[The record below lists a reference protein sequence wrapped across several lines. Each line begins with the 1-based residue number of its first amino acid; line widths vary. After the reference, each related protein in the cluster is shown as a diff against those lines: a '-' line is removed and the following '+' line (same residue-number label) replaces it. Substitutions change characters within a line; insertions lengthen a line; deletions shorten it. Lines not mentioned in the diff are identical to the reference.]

1 MQKFSGKITN
11 VMPVVERGD
20 WKSVQFRVEE
30 LEGQYP
36 QSCVFTKSAKGD
48 NQKYVVDFE
57 KHNPVGS
64 IIEVE
69 YTFKSREYQGKH
81 YTDITAYKTVN
92 STKQTNKTE
101 SVPQSKFNKVAD
113 ANGGGSGKDD
123 KTPGCMF
130 DDDLPFNRKNSY
142 SKHSIGK

>member
-1 MQKFSGKITN
+1 MQKFSGKITHIL
-11 VMPVVERGD
+11 PIVERGE
-20 WKSVQFRVEE
+20 WKSIQFRVEE

-81 YTDITAYKTVN
+81 YVDITVYKTAN
-92 STKQTNKTE
+92 STK
-101 SVPQSKFNKVAD
+101 
-113 ANGGGSGKDD
+113 
-123 KTPGCMF
+123 
-130 DDDLPFNRKNSY
+130 
-142 SKHSIGK
+142 

>member
-1 MQKFSGKITN
+1 MQKFSGKITH
-11 VMPVVERGD
+11 VMPVEERGE
-20 WKSVQFRVEE
+20 WKSVKFRVEE

-81 YTDITAYKTVN
+81 YIDITAYKTVN
-92 STKQTNKTE
+92 STKQTTKTE
-101 SVPQSKFNKVAD
+101 SVPQSEFNKVAD
-113 ANGGGSGKDD
+113 ANGLVQEPLPTDNNAQI
-123 KTPGCMF
+123 
-130 DDDLPFNRKNSY
+130 DDDLPF
-142 SKHSIGK
+142 

>member
-1 MQKFSGKITN
+1 
-11 VMPVVERGD
+11 MPVVERGE
-20 WKSVQFRVEE
+20 WKSVKFRVEE

-81 YTDITAYKTVN
+81 YVDITAYKTVN

-101 SVPQSKFNKVAD
+101 SVPQSEFNKVAD
-113 ANGGGSGKDD
+113 ANGLVQEPLPTDD
-123 KTPGCMF
+123 
-130 DDDLPFNRKNSY
+130 DSSDLPF
-142 SKHSIGK
+142 

>member
-1 MQKFSGKITN
+1 
-11 VMPVVERGD
+11 MPVVERGE
-20 WKSVQFRVEE
+20 WKSVKFRVEE

-81 YTDITAYKTVN
+81 YVDITAYKTVN
-92 STKQTNKTE
+92 STKQTTKTE
-101 SVPQSKFNKVAD
+101 SVPQSEFNKVAD
-113 ANGGGSGKDD
+113 ANGLVQEPLPTDD
-123 KTPGCMF
+123 
-130 DDDLPFNRKNSY
+130 DDSDLPF
-142 SKHSIGK
+142 